1 MLFLLKSSLSNNEVL
16 LNNSIY
22 ATTAHST
29 HPEVTCPIQ
38 SIKVTVDGEKREN
51 AFYGNAESKYKL
63 ICGSS
68 TSFHDTSFIANN
80 DGSEILLV

>member
-29 HPEVTCPIQ
+29 HSEVTWPIP
-38 SIKVTVDGEKREN
+38 STKVTVGGEKRAN

-63 ICGSS
+63 ICGAS
-68 TSFHDTSFIANN
+68 TYFHDTPFIANN
-80 DGSEILLV
+80 DSSETLLV